1 MRSSRFTENVSIIT
15 GASAGIGKALAL
27 NLARQGAW
35 LVLAARDRKRLEDL
49 VAECESL
56 GGRAV
61 AAPTDVSDKFQCR
74 ALVDKTIET
83 FGRIDTL
90 INNAGVT
97 MWARFDEISDISL
110 IEKIMQVN
118 YFGSVYTTHYALPH
132 LKKSRGRLVAVSS
145 LTGKN
150 GVPTRSAY
158 AASKHAMAGF
168 FDSLRIEL
176 ADSGVSVTV
185 AYPGFV
191 ATEVRLRAF
200 GADGK
205 PLGQSHLDESKV
217 MTAEKCAE
225 LIVKTMARR
234 KREIVMGTKAKIGQ
248 WLKLISPALVDRI
261 ARKAIEKGKT

>member
-1 MRSSRFTENVSIIT
+1 MTSTIFHNNVVIIT
-15 GASAGIGKALAL
+15 GASAGIGRALAL

-35 LVLAARDRKRLEDL
+35 LVLAARDKSRLEEL
-49 VAECESL
+49 ANECEGL
-56 GGRAV
+56 GARALV
-61 AAPTDVSDKFQCR
+61 VPTDVSDKFQCR
-74 ALVDKTIET
+74 TLIDKTVEE

-90 INNAGVT
+90 VNNAGIT
-97 MWARFDEISDISL
+97 MWAPFAEISDLSI

-132 LKKSRGRLVAVSS
+132 LKKSHGRLVAVSS

-217 MTAEKCAE
+217 MSAEKCAE

-234 KREIVMGTKAKIGQ
+234 KREVVMGTKAKVGR
-248 WLKLISPALVDRI
+248 WLKLISPALVDKI
-261 ARKAIEKGKT
+261 AKKAIEKGKT